1 MFFSKICKHSSDLPE
16 RSTELKYLNL
26 VTRKK
31 TLFLKLS
38 SFDIVANYHYQG
50 IFSTKQLFYIHIYQC
65 RMGVLNARTVSW
77 TICSTLCT
85 PGARTQGTWSVAPAL
100 AHPPPPP
107 PRGPPRQT
115 AATFWTAGAWRM
127 ASTGI
132 LTTAGE

>member
-1 MFFSKICKHSSDLPE
+1 M
-16 RSTELKYLNL
+16 YLFPF
-26 VTRKK
+26 
-31 TLFLKLS
+31 TLLQ
-38 SFDIVANYHYQG
+38 YYPG
-50 IFSTKQLFYIHIYQC
+50 IFSTKQLFHIHYPNLSKIKC
-65 RMGVLNARTVSW
+65 RMGALNARTVSW

-85 PGARTQGTWSVAPAL
+85 RGARTQGTWSVGPAP

-115 AATFWTAGAWRM
+115 AATSWIAGAWRM